1 MMNNLTPAALV
12 LARVLIALI
21 FVSAGYSKIG
31 GYDGT
36 LQYMDAFGVPGMLLP
51 LVILA
56 ELGGGLAII
65 AGFLTRFSAISLAI
79 FSVVSALIFHANFA
93 EPMQQIL
100 FMKNVSMAGGLLVL
114 AIHGPGAWSLDG
126 KLGLKY

>member
-114 AIHGPGAWSLDG
+114 AVQGPGAWSLDG